1 MPDGA
6 RPPFIPA
13 MSVQQAHALL
23 CQPGT
28 PFEMEVCTIDGV
40 EMRVWKN
47 APPSLAALFEM
58 GRAWGELP
66 YLVLDEER
74 VSYRAHANAAA
85 TLAHA
90 LRDRFG
96 VKRGDRVGIAMRNL
110 PEFVCAFWA
119 IHLLGAVAMPLN
131 AWWTAQEL
139 EYGLADS
146 GARVLIADGERLE
159 RLLTLDYAGGRITAL
174 PDLAH
179 LIVTRA
185 SGSLPDGIARLEDL
199 IGGPN
204 AWKNLAETASPAAE
218 IGPEDL
224 ATLFYTSGT
233 TGKPK
238 GAFGTQRN
246 CLTNI
251 FNMMLGQARAFLRRG
266 EAPPAPD
273 PTAPRKAVLLA
284 VPLFHVTA
292 SHSLVVPAM
301 ASGVKIV
308 MMRRWDA
315 TRGLELIQQE
325 KINTFGGVPAIAWQ
339 VLEHP
344 DLARYDT
351 SSVESVSY
359 GGAPSAPELVRRIL
373 EAFPKVQP
381 GQGYGLTETSA
392 VVSSNGAEDY
402 ELRPWSCGPVA
413 PVNDARVVDPE
424 GRDVPV
430 GEVGELWVRGPNV
443 VKGYWNKP
451 EATQAAFGDG
461 WFKTGDLVRMDADG
475 FLTIVDRA
483 KDMIIRGGENVYCVE
498 VESALYEHPDVND
511 AAVIGIPHKILGEEV
526 GAVVAVRAGSDA
538 TEASLQAW
546 VRERLASFKV
556 PVRIDIRTEP
566 LPRNANGK
574 ILKRD
579 LRAVFAPG

>member
-6 RPPFIPA
+6 RPPFVPA
-13 MSVQQAHALL
+13 MSVQRAHALL

-28 PFEMEVCTIDGV
+28 PFELEERTIDGTP
-40 EMRVWKN
+40 MRVWKN

-58 GRAWGELP
+58 GRAWGDLP
-66 YLVLDEER
+66 YLVLEEER

-96 VKRGDRVGIAMRNL
+96 VAKGDRVGIAMRNL

-119 IHLLGAVAMPLN
+119 IQLVGGVAMPLN

-146 GARVLIADGERLE
+146 GARVLIADRERLE
-159 RLLTLDYAGGRITAL
+159 RLLTLEHEGARFPSL

-185 SGSLPDGIARLEDL
+185 AGGAPAGVVRLEDI
-199 IGGPN
+199 IGGPQ
-204 AWKNLAETASPAAE
+204 AWGALAETASPAVE

-238 GAFGTQRN
+238 GAFGTHRN
-246 CLTNI
+246 CITNL
-251 FNMMLGQARAFLRRG
+251 FNMMVGQARAFLRRG
-266 EAPPAPD
+266 EAPPAAD
-273 PTAPRKAVLLA
+273 PAAPRKAVLLA

-292 SHSLVVPAM
+292 SHSLMVPAM
-301 ASGVKIV
+301 ASGLKIV
-308 MMRRWDA
+308 MMHRWDA
-315 TRGLELIQQE
+315 TRGLELIETE
-325 KINTFGGVPAIAWQ
+325 KINSFGGVPAIAWQ

-344 DLARYDT
+344 DLAKYDT

-359 GGAPSAPELVRRIL
+359 GGAPSAPELVRRIV

-392 VVSSNGAEDY
+392 AVTTNGAEDY
-402 ELRPWSCGPVA
+402 ELRPSSCGPLA
-413 PVNDARVVDPE
+413 PVNDARIVDAE
-424 GRDVPV
+424 GRDVSS

-443 VKGYWNKP
+443 VRGYWNKP
-451 EATQAAFGDG
+451 EATEAAFGGG
-461 WFKTGDLVRMDADG
+461 WFRTGDLVRMDEEG

-511 AAVIGIPHKILGEEV
+511 AAVIGIPHKVLGEEV
-526 GAVVAVRAGSDA
+526 GAIVAVRAGSDA
-538 TEASLQAW
+538 TEAALQAW

-556 PVRIDIRTEP
+556 PVRIEIRTEP

-579 LRAVFAPG
+579 LRAVFAPA